1 MVHPHFEP
9 AVAKKGFQIK
19 RISWVLGEGGED
31 TEGAFGNGSQASQPR
46 FTAAVPQ
53 HAGGIPLARQKEG
66 KVW

>member
-1 MVHPHFEP
+1 MVHRHFEP
-9 AVAKKGFQIK
+9 AVAKQGFQIK

-31 TEGAFGNGSQASQPR
+31 TEGAFGNGSQASQPC

-53 HAGGIPLARQKEG
+53 HAGGIPSARQKEG